1 MPARWKH
8 FRNLNAQLN
17 GDMTAGAGEWA
28 MAAADDNAALN
39 AAMERYAS
47 GDDSAFDRLYALL
60 APRLWAFCLRLTARR
75 VDAEEVVQE
84 AFLRLHR
91 ARATFV
97 AGSTALH
104 WAYAIARSAYLDRL
118 RWKKRRPEEI
128 VEGETID
135 AFATYS
141 SIGGLGDRFADPE
154 AQAHAQELVAVVE
167 RRLRSLPENQ
177 RAAFVLLKEE
187 GLSVADAAAV
197 LGTTSTAVKLRAH
210 RAYEALREALD
221 EAEKKGGA
229 R

>member
-1 MPARWKH
+1 M
-8 FRNLNAQLN
+8 
-17 GDMTAGAGEWA
+17 
-28 MAAADDNAALN
+28 ADDTAALN

-60 APRLWAFCLRLTARR
+60 SPRLWAFCLRLTARR
-75 VDAEEVVQE
+75 HEAEEVLQE

-97 AGSTALH
+97 PGSMALH
-104 WAYAIARSAYLDRL
+104 WAYAIVRSAYLDRL
-118 RWKKRRPEEI
+118 RWKRRRPEDL

-135 AFATYS
+135 AFATYAS
-141 SIGGLGDRFADPE
+141 VGGFAAASPE
-154 AQAHAQELVAVVE
+154 GQAHARELVAVVE
-167 RRLRSLPENQ
+167 RVLLSLPENQ

-197 LGTTSTAVKLRAH
+197 LGATPTAVKLRAH
-210 RAYEALREALD
+210 RAYEALRAAL
-221 EAEKKGGA
+221 EEVEKDKGGA

>member
-1 MPARWKH
+1 M
-8 FRNLNAQLN
+8 
-17 GDMTAGAGEWA
+17 
-28 MAAADDNAALN
+28 ADDAASLN

-47 GDDSAFDRLYALL
+47 GDDSAFDRLYELL

-128 VEGETID
+128 VESETID
-135 AFATYS
+135 AFATYG
-141 SIGGLGDRFADPE
+141 SIGDFYSASPE

-167 RRLRSLPENQ
+167 RVVRSLPENQ

-197 LGTTSTAVKLRAH
+197 LGTTPTAVKLRAH
-210 RAYEALREALD
+210 RAYEAIRAAIEA
-221 EAEKKGGA
+221 AEKKGGA

>member
-1 MPARWKH
+1 MADETAS
-8 FRNLNAQLN
+8 LN
-17 GDMTAGAGEWA
+17 E
-28 MAAADDNAALN
+28 
-39 AAMERYAS
+39 AMERYAS

-60 APRLWAFCLRLTARR
+60 MPRLWAFCLRLTARR
-75 VDAEEVVQE
+75 ADAEEVLQD

-91 ARATFV
+91 ARATYV
-97 AGSTALH
+97 AGSTAMH

-118 RWKKRRPEEI
+118 RWKKRRPEEL

-135 AFATYS
+135 AFTTYAS
-141 SIGGLGDRFADPE
+141 MGGFTSASPE

-167 RRLRSLPENQ
+167 RVLRTLPENQ

-197 LGTTSTAVKLRAH
+197 LGTTPTAVKLRAH
-210 RAYEALREALD
+210 RAYEALRAAID
-221 EAEKKGGA
+221 QAEKKGGG